1 MSILVELWDLYDK
14 NRNKLNKTII
24 RGNKI
29 SEGEFFLVVDVWIIT
44 PEKKILITQRHPE
57 KPFGLLWE
65 CTGGAVLSGESS
77 IDGAIREVMEEIG
90 LQTKK
95 EQFLLFHSMLDE
107 NHFVD
112 TYLLHYDINI
122 QNLKLHPEE
131 VIDAKLV
138 CFTELKEMWVKGEIV
153 PKKRFGL
160 YQNQLE
166 NYTK

>member
-1 MSILVELWDLYDK
+1 MTILVELWDLYDK

-24 RGNKI
+24 RGTKI
-29 SEGEFFLVVDVWIIT
+29 PDGEYFLVVDVWIINL
-44 PEKKILITQRHPE
+44 EKKILIIQRHPE

-90 LQTKK
+90 LQPKK
-95 EQFLLFHSMLDE
+95 EQFLVFHSMLDK
-107 NHFVD
+107 NRFVD
-112 TYLLHYDINI
+112 TYLLHYDINT
-122 QNLKLHPEE
+122 QNLKLQPEE

-138 CFTELKEMWVKGEIV
+138 RFTDLKEMWVKGEIV